1 MKNPVRAGLSRLW
14 ATSEKSRKNP
24 PLRRFGERLR
34 KSYPICPILIS
45 KMSQTPY
52 YKNRVQFSW
61 SKKGMKVAIAGATGF
76 VGNRLAQVLQQQ
88 GHQILVLTR
97 NPDTAGHLFPS
108 RAFPNLEILRYTPT
122 QSGAWQQSISGCT
135 GVVNLA
141 GAPLADER
149 WTPSRKQE
157 ILDSRQLG
165 TQKIVEAIAQ
175 ADSKPEVLINASAV
189 GYYGTSE
196 TATFDENSPAGDDFL
211 AQVCQAWEAQ
221 AQKVKD
227 TGTRLVILRL
237 GIVLGNGGALG
248 KMLLPFKLFAGG
260 PLGSGRQWFSWI
272 HIDDL
277 VNLIVQALTR
287 SELQGIFNATAPSPV
302 RMSQLCQTLG
312 EVMGR
317 PSWLPVP
324 DFALELL
331 LGEAAQVVLQGQQV
345 LPKRTLETGFDYQYT
360 TLKPALQQVV
370 NLL

>member
-1 MKNPVRAGLSRLW
+1 MK
-14 ATSEKSRKNP
+14 
-24 PLRRFGERLR
+24 
-34 KSYPICPILIS
+34 I
-45 KMSQTPY
+45 
-52 YKNRVQFSW
+52 
-61 SKKGMKVAIAGATGF
+61 AIAGATGF
-76 VGNRLAQVLQQQ
+76 VGSRLVEVLQQQ

-97 NPDTAGHLFPS
+97 NPQAAKRSFPS
-108 RAFPNLEILRYTPT
+108 SAFPKAEIVGYTPT

-165 TQKIVEAIAQ
+165 TQKIVEAIAM
-175 ADSKPEVLINASAV
+175 AESKPEVLVNASAV
-189 GYYGTSE
+189 GYYGASE
-196 TATFDENSPAGDDFL
+196 TATFDENSSAGDDFL
-211 AQVCQAWEAQ
+211 AQVCQAWEAE
-221 AQKVKD
+221 AGKVKD
-227 TGTRLVILRL
+227 SETRLVILRL

-272 HIDDL
+272 HIEDL

-287 SELQGIFNATAPSPV
+287 QQMQGIFNATAPNPV

-324 DFALELL
+324 DFALELI

-345 LPKRTLETGFDYQYT
+345 LPKRTVASGFNYQYT
-360 TLKPALQQVV
+360 TLKPALKQVV
-370 NLL
+370 I